1 MRGGAEVTDGSL
13 PANDQIHEVLR
24 TYSDMVYKL
33 ALSQTKNRA
42 DAEDV
47 FQDVFVR
54 FMKNTKPFAGEEHIK
69 AWLIRVTI
77 NCSRKLMRSSW
88 FRRTVAL
95 SAQPVEPPVFDTTE
109 KSEVYEA
116 VLRLPRKYRTAIHL
130 FYYEDMSIAQI
141 GKALRIPESTVKSH
155 LARARRLLKQQ
166 LEGDPD
172 HEYELI

>member
-1 MRGGAEVTDGSL
+1 MRGGSDVTDGSL
-13 PANDQIHEVLR
+13 SVNEQIDEVLR
-24 TYSDMVYKL
+24 TYADMVYKL

-42 DAEDV
+42 DADDV
-47 FQDVFVR
+47 FQEVFVR
-54 FMKNTKPFAGEEHIK
+54 YMRNTKPFASEEHQK

-77 NCSRKLMRSSW
+77 NCSRKLMRSAW

-95 SAQPVEPPVFDTTE
+95 TDRPTEPPTFDTKE

-130 FYYEDMSIAQI
+130 FYYEDMSIADI
-141 GKALRIPESTVKSH
+141 GKALRLPESTVKSH

-166 LEGDPD
+166 LEGEWD
-172 HEYELI
+172 HEYKLI